1 MSCLVEAKKEFTI
14 QLVNTLS
21 PLIYEGFN
29 SIYSEARK
37 ISKKNNAILKTFQSF
52 LKKIPKWEVEM
63 IDQETVRI
71 ITAIDSNFD
80 IVNLLKAIVKS
91 NIEIL
96 IYEGSKTNVEKKLYD
111 DIKLSDFIHRVY
123 IECAR
128 EFWNNPYLL
137 YHVYE
142 PIDLKRNQRESI
154 NIIKESIRESVRK
167 MLPRKYILE
176 KYLGDQKEEE
186 SINGNLE
193 VIQSD
198 VEKRNLNKMVMNQL
212 ENKYVATPILE
223 KRYSRENSKNSSRI
237 DDSSESV
244 ESNSSLYSK
253 NSKSPGTKTK
263 TNDSKTV
270 RSKIL
275 SIIGKTKDTNLNK
288 ISEKYSVE
296 KNTDTVDSTL
306 SKVLSNKYNVIKSEK
321 EKQIS
326 DNNIDS
332 KIKNI
337 LKNDLADSEL
347 DNKESSVYNLEKDP
361 NNYEEIFSNSIEV
374 KTNNNVINSTDR
386 RKNLNRNKFFA
397 NYLKV

>member
-29 SIYSEARK
+29 SIYNEARK
-37 ISKKNNAILKTFQSF
+37 LSKKNNTILKTFQSF

-63 IDQETVRI
+63 VDQETVRI
-71 ITAIDSNFD
+71 ITAIDTNFD

-96 IYEGSKTNVEKKLYD
+96 IYEGTKTTVEKQLYD
-111 DIKLSDFIHRVY
+111 EIKLSDFVHRVY

-154 NIIKESIRESVRK
+154 NIIKECIRESIRK
-167 MLPRKYILE
+167 MLPRKYILD

-186 SINGNLE
+186 NINENFE
-193 VIQSD
+193 VIQSEI
-198 VEKRNLNKMVMNQL
+198 EKRNLNKMIMNKL
-212 ENKYVATPILE
+212 ENKYIGTPILE
-223 KRYSRENSKNSSRI
+223 KKLSENYSKKSTERN
-237 DDSSESV
+237 DSSESESI

-253 NSKSPGTKTK
+253 NSKSPITK

-296 KNTDTVDSTL
+296 KNTETDKALD
-306 SKVLSNKYNVIKSEK
+306 KVLSKKYNVTETPK
-321 EKQIS
+321 EKDFS
-326 DNNIDS
+326 ENNIDS

-337 LKNDLADSEL
+337 LKNDLADSEI

-361 NNYEEIFSNSIEV
+361 KNYEEIFSNSIEV

-386 RKNLNRNKFFA
+386 RRNLDRNKFFA